1 MSLTCRIK
9 KFNKLVNITKRS
21 RLIDMENKLVITKE
35 RKGRAQCRG
44 RELRGIGLS
53 SKL

>member
-21 RLIDMENKLVITKE
+21 RLIDMENKLVITKGE
-35 RKGRAQCRG
+35 QRRG
-44 RELRGIGLS
+44 PNVGVGN
-53 SKL
+53 